1 MKCKDNLGT
10 PKLAIGIRSKGTLI
24 DYISS
29 NISMDETSVDESFK
43 EIGYFHTVSNWIF
56 ESPSIIYLLIIKGK
70 IIIGET

>member
-10 PKLAIGIRSKGTLI
+10 PKLEIGIRCKGSRI

-29 NISMDETSVDESFK
+29 NISGDEKFVGESFK

-56 ESPSIIYLLIIKGK
+56 
-70 IIIGET
+70 